1 MTKEK
6 VDSPESKKEAW
17 LRELSEFIVEGN
29 LETWAAGKG
38 EVEPTRPGRIRHVY
52 ERGDWKLDDE
62 YRAYFKA
69 PGETAVSYKG
79 VEVWVMAYG
88 GTGMREGYDKLAPP
102 TFQLL
107 QRALT
112 NVTQGLPFR
121 GPEYYSEKE
130 GDWEYFFEHKGDITD
145 GEWFEQI
152 RKNNKPLFEQKGING
167 IVVDRDESENP
178 VYPWDL

>member
-1 MTKEK
+1 MTAEI

-17 LRELSEFIVEGN
+17 LKELSEFIVEAN
-29 LETWAAGKG
+29 LETFATGKG

-88 GTGMREGYDKLAPP
+88 GTGMTTDNEHFTSD
-102 TFQLL
+102 TFQFLK
-107 QRALT
+107 RALMQ
-112 NVTQGLPFR
+112 VTSEMPYR
-121 GPEYYSEKE
+121 GPEVYKEK
-130 GDWEYFFEHKGDITD
+130 DWEYNLELVGRIDEFTW
-145 GEWFEQI
+145 GEQISVGKNIVFEQM
-152 RKNNKPLFEQKGING
+152 GIG
-167 IVVDRDESENP
+167 GTAVDRDENGEP
-178 VYPWDL
+178 LYPWDL